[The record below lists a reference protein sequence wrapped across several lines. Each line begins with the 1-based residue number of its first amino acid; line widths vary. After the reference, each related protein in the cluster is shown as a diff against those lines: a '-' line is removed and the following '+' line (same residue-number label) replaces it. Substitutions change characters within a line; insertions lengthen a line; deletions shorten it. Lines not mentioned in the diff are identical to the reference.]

1 MIHQFCDDTDSKGI
15 LPETLFSSE
24 DGPLGG
30 SAKSVEDPSNDDN
43 FAPIG
48 QRMGRLGAPGAL
60 WTVSDL

>member
-1 MIHQFCDDTDSKGI
+1 M
-15 LPETLFSSE
+15 PETLFSGE

-48 QRMGRLGAPGAL
+48 LRVGRLGAPGAL